1 MLNYKN
7 YKYSTIAFY
16 FIVLLSIYF
25 IKWGNSEHPFLMD
38 VDQYY
43 SYLVAQFIHHD
54 FTFHFPHHY
63 WLVETPTQQYIPKV
77 TMGLAFLY
85 LPFFTI
91 GNIIAHVCNYET
103 LGYSAPYYWS
113 IHIGSIL
120 YVLIGLWYCRKSLL
134 LFFKEWIVALSLL
147 FVIIGTNLFF
157 YTYKESEMSHGLLF
171 FLFSVFIYHVLKW
184 RQTDKIKHVYYF
196 SFIAGLVTLIRPT
209 EILILLFP
217 LLIYVSNFSQLKSRL
232 IEIINLK
239 WKLIFSL
246 FIFFIPIIPQL
257 IFWKTHT
264 GQFLFFSYG
273 TQEGFFF
280 ADPKFY
286 SVLFGWRKGWF
297 IYTPIMIL
305 SIIGLLLMFFKRK
318 DLFFSVFIYFVLNL
332 YLICCWWDW
341 GYGGAFGMRALVQCY
356 AFLIIP
362 FAFFLNW
369 SLSKI
374 KKNVLRFILGTIT
387 VIYCLFCSYNN
398 VFQTYL
404 MNNSLMHWDSM
415 TKEAYKYTFL
425 TTDVNRVYLET
436 MFKHPNYKEMRK
448 GNRDE

>member
-1 MLNYKN
+1 
-7 YKYSTIAFY
+7 
-16 FIVLLSIYF
+16 
-25 IKWGNSEHPFLMD
+25 MD

-91 GNIIAHVCNYET
+91 GNIIAHVFNYET
-103 LGYSAPYYWS
+103 SGYSAPYYWS

-134 LFFKEWIVALSLL
+134 LFFNEWIVALSLL

-157 YTYKESEMSHGLLF
+157 YTYKESEMSHGHLF

-184 RQTDKIKHVYYF
+184 RESDKIKHVFCF

-217 LLIYVSNFSQLKSRL
+217 LLIYVSNFSEFKTRL
-232 IEIINLK
+232 IEIKNLK
-239 WKLIFSL
+239 WKLIL
-246 FIFFIPIIPQL
+246 AIFIFFIPIIPQL
-257 IFWKTHT
+257 IFWKIYA

-273 TQEGFFF
+273 SQEGFFF
-280 ADPKFY
+280 LDPQFY
-286 SVLFGWRKGWF
+286 NVLFGWRKGWF
-297 IYTPIMIL
+297 VYTPIMIL
-305 SIIGLLLMFFKRK
+305 SIIGLIMMYFKRR
-318 DLFFSVFIYFVLNL
+318 DLFFSVTVYFILNL

-356 AFLIIP
+356 AFLFFP

-369 SLSKI
+369 ALLEI
-374 KKNVLRFILGTIT
+374 KKNVLRYVLGTMT
-387 VIYCLFCSYNN
+387 VAYCLFCSYNN

-404 MNNSLMHWDSM
+404 MKNNLIHWDSM
-415 TKEAYKYTFL
+415 TWEAYKYTFL
-425 TTDVNRVYLET
+425 TTDINRVYLET
-436 MFKHPNYKEMRK
+436 MFKHPNYNEMRK

>member
-7 YKYSTIAFY
+7 YKYSTIVFY

-25 IKWGNSEHPFLMD
+25 IKWGNSEHPFTMD

-54 FTFHFPHHY
+54 FSFHFPHHY

-91 GNIIAHVCNYET
+91 GNITAHVFNYEAS
-103 LGYSAPYYWS
+103 GYSAPYYWS

-134 LFFKEWIVALSLL
+134 LFFNEWIVALSLL

-157 YTYKESEMSHGLLF
+157 YTYKESEMSHGHLF
-171 FLFSVFIYHVLKW
+171 FLFSIFIYHVLKW
-184 RQTDKIKHVYYF
+184 RQTGKTKHIYYF

-217 LLIYVSNFSQLKSRL
+217 LLIYVSNFSELKSRL
-232 IEIINLK
+232 LEIKNLK
-239 WKLIFSL
+239 WKLAFSL

-257 IFWKTHT
+257 LFWKIHT

-273 TQEGFFF
+273 NQEGFFF
-280 ADPKFY
+280 TDPKFY

-305 SIIGLLLMFFKRK
+305 SIIGLILMYFKRK
-318 DLFFSVFIYFVLNL
+318 DLFFSIFIYFILNL

-374 KKNVLRFILGTIT
+374 KKNVLKSILGTMTIA
-387 VIYCLFCSYNN
+387 YCLFCSYNN

-404 MNNSLMHWDSM
+404 MKNSLMHWDSM
-415 TKEAYKYTFL
+415 TMEAYKYTFL

-436 MFKHPNYKEMRK
+436 MFKHPNYQEMRK

>member
-1 MLNYKN
+1 MFSYKN

-16 FIVLLSIYF
+16 LIVLLSIYF
-25 IKWGNSEHPFLMD
+25 IKWGNSEHPFTMD

-54 FTFHFPHHY
+54 FSFHFPHNY

-91 GNIIAHVCNYET
+91 GNIIAHIFNYDT

-113 IHIGSIL
+113 IHIGSII

-134 LFFKEWIVALSLL
+134 LFFNEWIVALSLL
-147 FVIIGTNLFF
+147 FIIVGTNLFF

-184 RQTDKIKHVYYF
+184 RETAKTKHIYYF

-217 LLIYVSNFSQLKSRL
+217 LLIYVSNFSELKSRL
-232 IEIINLK
+232 IEIKNLK
-239 WKLIFSL
+239 WKLVISV
-246 FIFFIPIIPQL
+246 FIFFMPIIPQL
-257 IFWKTHT
+257 IFWKMYT

-273 TQEGFFF
+273 SQEGFFF
-280 ADPKFY
+280 SDPKFY

-305 SIIGLLLMFFKRK
+305 SIVGLLLMFFKRK

-374 KKNVLRFILGTIT
+374 KKNVLRFILGMMT
-387 VIYCLFCSYNN
+387 VAYCLFCSYNN

-404 MNNSLMHWDSM
+404 MKNSLMHWDSM
-415 TKEAYKYTFL
+415 TMEAYKYTFL

-436 MFKHPNYKEMRK
+436 MFKHPNYNEMRK

>member
-1 MLNYKN
+1 MLSYKN
-7 YKYSTIAFY
+7 YKYSTIVFY

-25 IKWGNSEHPFLMD
+25 IKWGNSENSFTMD

-43 SYLVAQFIHHD
+43 SYVVAQFIHHD
-54 FTFHFPHHY
+54 FSFHFPHHY

-85 LPFFTI
+85 FPFFTI
-91 GNIIAHVCNYET
+91 GNIIAHVFNYEAS
-103 LGYSAPYYWS
+103 GYSAPYYWS
-113 IHIGSIL
+113 IHIGSII
-120 YVLIGLWYCRKSLL
+120 YVLIGLWYCRKFLL
-134 LFFKEWIVALSLL
+134 LFFNEWIVALSIL
-147 FVIIGTNLFF
+147 FVIVGTNLFF
-157 YTYKESEMSHGLLF
+157 YTYKESEMSHGHLF
-171 FLFSVFIYHVLKW
+171 FLFSVFIYHVIKW
-184 RQTDKIKHVYYF
+184 RKTAKTKHVFYF

-217 LLIYVSNFSQLKSRL
+217 LLIFVSNFSEFKTRL
-232 IEIINLK
+232 IEIKNLK
-239 WKLIFSL
+239 WKLLLAI

-257 IFWKTHT
+257 IFWKIHT

-280 ADPKFY
+280 TDPKFY

-305 SIIGLLLMFFKRK
+305 PIISLILMYFKRK
-318 DLFFSVFIYFVLNL
+318 DLFFSVIIYFTLNL

-369 SLSKI
+369 ALSKI
-374 KKNVLRFILGTIT
+374 KKNVLRLMLGTIT
-387 VIYCLFCSYNN
+387 IAYCLFCSYNN

-404 MNNSLMHWDSM
+404 MKNSLMHWDSM
-415 TKEAYKYTFL
+415 TMEAYKYTFL
-425 TTDVNRVYLET
+425 STDINRVYLKT
-436 MFKHPNYKEMRK
+436 LYKHPNYEEMRK